1 MAQSLKCFTDFD
13 PRVFMDE
20 LKDGDMDWALSDVAS
35 NATWRIPG
43 DPKYGGA
50 THEGL
55 DGFRKFSELA
65 NYFMPYGVER
75 LWSRVSHAPGV
86 TFLEQKIRAKTLINT
101 VYENE
106 YVFVF
111 RHDESGKL
119 IEVKEYQDMQ
129 PMIEAF
135 EGWEP
140 EESPA

>member
-1 MAQSLKCFTDFD
+1 M
-13 PRVFMDE
+13 
-20 LKDGDMDWALSDVAS
+20 G
-35 NATWRIPG
+35 
-43 DPKYGGA
+43 
-50 THEGL
+50 
-55 DGFRKFSELA
+55 
-65 NYFMPYGVER
+65 ER

>member
-1 MAQSLKCFTDFD
+1 MTEAQRWVDFD
-13 PRVFMDE
+13 PRDFMDE
-20 LKDGDMDWALSDVAS
+20 LKDGDIEKALEQVDD

-50 THEGL
+50 VHEGL
-55 DGFRKFSELA
+55 AGFRKFAELA
-65 NYFMPYGVER
+65 NYFLPHGVER
-75 LWSRVSHAPGV
+75 LWSRVSHAPGI
-86 TFLEQKIRAKTLINT
+86 TFLEQKIRARTLIDT

-111 RHDESGKL
+111 SHGEDGKL

-129 PMIEAF
+129 PMNDAF

-140 EESPA
+140 DE

>member
-1 MAQSLKCFTDFD
+1 MTEAQRWVDFD
-13 PRVFMDE
+13 PRDFMDE
-20 LKDGDMDWALSDVAS
+20 LKDGDIEKALEQVDD

-50 THEGL
+50 VHEGL
-55 DGFRKFSELA
+55 AGFRKFAELA
-65 NYFMPYGVER
+65 NYFLPQGVER
-75 LWSRVSHAPGV
+75 LWSRVSHAPGI
-86 TFLEQKIRAKTLINT
+86 TFLEQKIRARTLIDT

-111 RHDESGKL
+111 SHGKDGKL

-129 PMIEAF
+129 PMNDAF

-140 EESPA
+140 DE